1 MQTEFDMQLLL
12 HNGHQYVDGNSGPD
26 LSSDRVLRG
35 AIEGLDTQMLLDP
48 AEKQFDFPTTPIQ
61 LGDRQSRQEKIVGE
75 KHKTFLTRSIEVAHP
90 AQSFGITPLGNGIVE
105 HHDLI
110 ALQARLLVDGLR
122 VQAAAIES
130 LFRPSY
136 KESSGQLYAIES
148 FEVEIAAVHEINGT
162 GFPDQLIEDIDF
174 VNLSSSNNH
183 HRGNTAAQIEQ
194 SVKFDSRLASA
205 KLCPRKKR
213 QAQIDSGG
221 IEGIDGLVE
230 FESERFALVERT
242 CFSDQ
247 DLSEICIDAPVAH
260 LIGIGQSVAR
270 YGAANTHMVE
280 LLRCG
285 PKTRFDVS
293 ETFSKS
299 QLSKG

>member
-61 LGDRQSRQEKIVGE
+61 LGDRQSGQEKIVGE
-75 KHKTFLTRSIEVAHP
+75 KHKTFLTRPIEVAHP
-90 AQSFGITPLGNGIVE
+90 AQSFGITPLGHGIVE

-110 ALQARLLVDGLR
+110 ALQAGLLVDDLR
-122 VQAAAIES
+122 IQPPAIES
-130 LFRPSY
+130 LFRSRH
-136 KESSGQLYAIES
+136 KESSGQLDAIES
-148 FEVEIAAVHEINGT
+148 FEVEVAAVHEVNGT

-183 HRGNTAAQIEQ
+183 YRGNTAAQIEQ

-205 KLCPRKKR
+205 KLCPWKKR
-213 QAQIDSGG
+213 QAQIDGG
-221 IEGIDGLVE
+221 SVQSVDGMVE
-230 FESERFALVERT
+230 FESEGFALIKRT
-242 CFSDQ
+242 CFLDE
-247 DLSEICIDAPVAH
+247 DL
-260 LIGIGQSVAR
+260 
-270 YGAANTHMVE
+270 
-280 LLRCG
+280 
-285 PKTRFDVS
+285 
-293 ETFSKS
+293 
-299 QLSKG
+299 